1 MAFKLVFLA
10 AFVAYV
16 QAGGPAAYSIAALSG
31 DHAYVGSQ
39 QEHTVK
45 GLYGQNVVSSY
56 SKAVDSA
63 HSSVR
68 VSNSRQSND
77 VLGGYHA
84 GYAAPAVVGG
94 YGGYGGYG
102 VSKVVSPVGA
112 YAAPAV
118 YGGAYAHGYNR
129 VVSPVSTVVSHG
141 YAAPTYAAP
150 AYAAGYGVSKVVS
163 PYGLAHAAPAVYGG
177 YGGLGYASK
186 VVAPVAPVSTV
197 VSHGIAA
204 PAYGYSKVVSPT
216 YGVAHASPAVYGGY
230 GAYGHGLGYSHGIA
244 APAYGY
250 NKVVA
255 PAVYGAHAT
264 PAVYGGYGAYG
275 HGLGYGVSKVVSPV
289 HSVAAP
295 VYGGYGGYGAYGVSK
310 VVSPVATLGLGHAPV
325 VKTVAPAF
333 TASVV
338 SPGAS
343 YSW

>member
-230 GAYGHGLGYSHGIA
+230 GAYGHGLGY
-244 APAYGY
+244 
-250 NKVVA
+250 
-255 PAVYGAHAT
+255 
-264 PAVYGGYGAYG
+264 
-275 HGLGYGVSKVVSPV
+275 GVSKVVSPV